1 MMEKVF
7 RGRVLIAGNYKGEAV
22 VTHQGFNTLA
32 SFQKSML
39 MHSKSVLCSDQ
50 NNSELFG
57 KKLDGLALCLPQTI
71 GSTTGGMIIQA
82 VCAHKKSPACYL
94 FSKRIDSLAA
104 SGIVLAKIWEDADVI
119 AIDELGDEFL
129 ESLESGMKIEVKEDG
144 TVTIL

>member
-1 MMEKVF
+1 MGKVF
-7 RGRVLIAGNYKGEAV
+7 QGRVLIPGTYKGEAV

-39 MHSKSVLCSDQ
+39 LHSKSVICSDQ
-50 NNSELFG
+50 NNAELYG
-57 KKLDGLALCLPQTI
+57 KKIDGVALCLPQTI

-104 SGIVLAKIWEDADVI
+104 SGVVLAKIWEDADLI

-129 ESLESGMKIEVKEDG
+129 ESLESGMQIEVSEDG
-144 TVTIL
+144 MVTIL